1 MFSNSLVW
9 LSFACCRGE
18 YVPRAL
24 LPFDFNCSVSETCY
38 CSALTKYWTGG
49 AMLSGGTISMWWR
62 CWPLFKKVLPAF
74 SRLLAF
80 FPLVVTLSALLWEI
94 YTEIKTGRFCV
105 AIPVLPWQRFM
116 MEFWNS
122 CFTLAMTY
130 DGIWNVPLSLA
141 TCDSCRIS
149 YLLGGLFVILQL
161 KILVCGY

>member
-18 YVPRAL
+18 YVSGAL
-24 LPFDFNCSVSETCY
+24 LPFDFNCCVSETCY
-38 CSALTKYWTGG
+38 CSALTKYAIGRYDIYVMSVLTAFLKGFTRI
-49 AMLSGGTISMWWR
+49 LSFVR
-62 CWPLFKKVLPAF
+62 
-74 SRLLAF
+74 F
-80 FPLVVTLSALLWEI
+80 FPSSSYYLRFIVGDLYWNQDR
-94 YTEIKTGRFCV
+94 RFCV
-105 AIPVLPWQRFM
+105 AIPVLSWQRFM

-161 KILVCGY
+161 KIFVFRY